1 MQKYNWFY
9 NVSGNEENLKMEV
22 IPSFNERKQL
32 PACLFKVYSLNSNS
46 IDSLLNSYI
55 YASHPSEFNDI
66 YDCHRNLIIYD
77 DIDILKAQLSNF
89 LGADHEFIIKINKEK
104 SIELASHELFYQLLY
119 SYVGLFSM
127 TENPENIMLWTH
139 YCNNKGFA
147 IEFNLDKLKKNF
159 ISYGPFQINYQK
171 EINQI
176 SIKEGIASAALF
188 QSNIKYIN
196 WSYENEWRLLIQP
209 KKNHSFKIP
218 NFPFC
223 QPNAIDRKVPYKID
237 AIKCILLGNLFF
249 ENSEMKVINDRELE
263 INIYKD
269 TEKKICV
276 LNFIY
281 DNNINAGIALKNNTF
296 SNIELRFFKLE
307 KLTLNK
313 FKLIA
318 LEI

>member
-1 MQKYNWFY
+1 MKKYGWYY
-9 NVSGNEENLKMEV
+9 NVTEDEENFKMEV

-32 PACLFKVYSLNSNS
+32 PASLFKVYSLNSNS

-77 DIDILKAQLSNF
+77 DIDVLKAQLSKF
-89 LGADHEFIIKINKEK
+89 LGANHEFIIKIKTEQ
-104 SIELASHELFYQLLY
+104 SIELASYELFYHLLY

-147 IEFNLDKLKKNF
+147 IEFDIDKLKNNF
-159 ISYGPFQINYQK
+159 ISHGPFQINYQK

-188 QSNIKYIN
+188 QSNIKHIS
-196 WSYENEWRLLIQP
+196 WRYENEWRLLIQP

-218 NFPFC
+218 NFQFC
-223 QPNAIDRKVPYKID
+223 QPNAIERKVQYEID

-249 ENSEMKVINDRELE
+249 ENSEMKIINDKVLE

-269 TEKKICV
+269 IEKKICV

-281 DNNINAGIALKNNTF
+281 DNKINAGIALKNDTF
-296 SNIELRFFKLE
+296 SNIEFRFFKLE
-307 KLTLNK
+307 KVTLNK